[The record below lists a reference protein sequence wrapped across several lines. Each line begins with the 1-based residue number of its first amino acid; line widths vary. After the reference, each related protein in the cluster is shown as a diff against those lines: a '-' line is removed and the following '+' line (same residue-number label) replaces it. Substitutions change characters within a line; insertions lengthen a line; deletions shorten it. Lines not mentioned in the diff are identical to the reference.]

1 MSGYYEYLCAL
12 LEPLRLYALQ
22 RGTMSG
28 SELYAAGKALD
39 EAADA
44 LEHAEREGLLPLARD
59 EGLAR
64 REALF
69 SHIGASPDTAL
80 RREAIA
86 ALMRLGTDGFT
97 LRSINAAID
106 GCGIHAVAEE
116 TEQYGV
122 IRVWFPNTAGKP
134 DGFDRI
140 ERVILDIIP
149 CHLLAEFYF
158 RYLTWRECEQQGF
171 TWRSV
176 EDAQHTWESFQK
188 AVEV

>member
-1 MSGYYEYLCAL
+1 MSEYYGYLCSL
-12 LEPLRLYALQ
+12 LEPLRLYDLR
-22 RGTMSG
+22 RGSISG
-28 SELYAAGKALD
+28 SELYTAGQALD
-39 EAADA
+39 EAAQA
-44 LEHAEREGLLPLARD
+44 LEHTECEGILPLAQG

-69 SHIGASPDTAL
+69 SHIGASPTAAL

-86 ALMRLGTDGFT
+86 ALMRLSTDGFT
-97 LRSINAAID
+97 LQAINAAID

-122 IRVWFPNTAGKP
+122 IKVWFPNTAGVP

-140 ERVILDIIP
+140 RRIVLDIIP
-149 CHLLAEFYF
+149 CHLLTEFFF
-158 RYLTWRECEQQGF
+158 RYLTWRECEQQRF

>member
-22 RGTMSG
+22 RGTVSG

-44 LEHAEREGLLPLARD
+44 LEHAEREGILPLAGD

-97 LRSINAAID
+97 LQAINAAID

-116 TEQYGV
+116 TERYGV

-149 CHLLAEFYF
+149 CHLLTEFYF